1 MVLFEINAGPYD
13 QEASMGVTAKAAT
26 QNVTRSETKEQRRG
40 RLGDPLTMD
49 VPDAGYKYYGLGRS
63 ASYEAANTGLI
74 PTIRVGNLRRV
85 PIAAMDRKIAEAAG

>member
-1 MVLFEINAGPYD
+1 MN
-13 QEASMGVTAKAAT
+13 VTAKTET
-26 QNVTRSETKEQRRG
+26 QDATRSETKEQRRE

-85 PIAAMDRKIAEAAG
+85 PIAAMEQKLEEAVR